1 VTVLIDSDLL
11 IDVSRARNEEIIAK
25 WMALSESA
33 ARVLCSPVSVA
44 ELWSGVRATETEVIQ
59 RLFRALP
66 CVPIDEHLGWHA
78 GSYMLEYGKSHG
90 VQLPGAL
97 IAATAVMNGA
107 ALWTRNRKHYP

>member
-1 VTVLIDSDLL
+1 MTVLIDSDIL
-11 IDVSRARNEEIIAK
+11 IDVSRARNEEISAK

-66 CVPIDEHLGWHA
+66 CVPIDEHIGC
-78 GSYMLEYGKSHG
+78 SYMLEYGKSHG

-107 ALWTRNRKHYP
+107 ALWTRNRKHYR